1 MCTGYHADTIT
12 SQCAKK
18 FSGNARRVLHVL
30 AHNRH
35 CRQSAF
41 VLDRIH
47 GALFYFLGK
56 LDVEHAASLGGI
68 HIAHTDTG
76 AVLTA
81 GLRYHEHTDAVVGQ
95 AAEDTAVHTNHTHH
109 TESADSYQAGAVN
122 A

>member
-1 MCTGYHADTIT
+1 MCTGYHTDTIA
-12 SQCAKK
+12 SQCAEE
-18 FSGNARRVLHVL
+18 FSGNTRCVLHVL

-47 GALFYFLGK
+47 GALFDFLGK
-56 LDVEHAASLGGI
+56 LDIEYAASLGGV
-68 HIAHTDTG
+68 HIAHTDAG

-81 GLRYHEHTDAVVGQ
+81 GLGNHEHTDAVVCQ
-95 AAEDTAVHTNHTHH
+95 AAENTAVHTNHTHH
-109 TESADSYQAGAVN
+109 TESADGYQAGTVN